1 MTLWTLWWRWV
12 EELRPACG
20 RTRTFLWMAT
30 CLMGMSTRKD
40 LLGVTSLIRALGLRP
55 VCYDRLLDFF
65 HSPALDLEA
74 LTRLW
79 CALVFRVHPRLY
91 RVRGKPVL
99 IGDGLKVAKAG
110 RKMPAVKKLHQTS
123 DSNTKPEYIFG
134 HSCQAVAVLTQVGVT
149 CGALPLACR
158 IHEGLVLSNRDQR
171 TLLDKM
177 IHLLDRLGLH
187 EPFYF
192 LADAY
197 YASGG
202 MVRELLE
209 QGNHLVTRI
218 KRNSVAY
225 LPAPPTP
232 QGTRSRGRPRKYGRK
247 ITIASL
253 LTTHADLIEAA
264 SPVYG
269 ETNVILRYATAD
281 LLWRA
286 AGILVRFVAVTH
298 PRRGTILLMTTDL
311 TLPPLEVIK
320 LYGFRF
326 KIEVSFKQALHVVG
340 TYTYRFWMAPM
351 PPLRRVSGNQYLH
364 RQSSLYR
371 KNVLRKL
378 SAYHK
383 HIQLGLIAQG
393 LMQLLAAV
401 NTKSVWG
408 FFGSWMRTIRPGI
421 PPSEQVCAMALRNGL
436 PEFLADTQDAVTLKK
451 FLLERIDLQRAEGMQ
466 LVA

>member
-1 MTLWTLWWRWV
+1 MTLWTLWWGWV

-20 RTRTFLWMAT
+20 RTRTFFWMAT

-40 LLGVTSLIRALGLRP
+40 RMGVTSLIRALGLRP

-65 HSPALDLEA
+65 HSPSLNVDA

-79 CALVFRVHPRLY
+79 CALVFRIHPSLY

-99 IGDGLKVAKAG
+99 IGDGLKVAKSG

-134 HSCQAVAVLTQVGVT
+134 HSCQAVAVLTRVGAT
-149 CGALPLACR
+149 CGALPLAGR
-158 IHEGLVLSNRDQR
+158 IHEGLVFSNRDQR

-177 IHLLDRLGLH
+177 IHLLDRLGIQ

-192 LADAY
+192 VADAY

-202 MVRELLE
+202 VVRGLLE
-209 QGNHLVTRI
+209 KGNHLVTRV

-225 LPAPPTP
+225 LPAQLVS
-232 QGTRSRGRPRKYGRK
+232 QGPRARGRPRTYGRK
-247 ITIASL
+247 VKIASL
-253 LTTHADLIEAA
+253 LATHADLIEAA

-269 ETNVILRYATAD
+269 ETNVTLHYVTAD

-286 AGILVRFVAVTH
+286 AGILVRFVAVIH

-320 LYGFRF
+320 LYGLRF

-340 TYTYRFWMAPM
+340 TYTYRFWMAAM
-351 PPLRRVSGNQYLH
+351 TPLRRVSGNQYLH
-364 RQSSLYR
+364 RQSSSYR
-371 KNVLRKL
+371 NNVLRKL
-378 SAYHK
+378 SAYHR
-383 HIQLGLIAQG
+383 HIQVGLIAQG

-401 NTKSVWG
+401 EPKTIWG

-436 PEFLADTQDAVTLKK
+436 PEFLADTQDAATLKK

>member
-1 MTLWTLWWRWV
+1 
-12 EELRPACG
+12 
-20 RTRTFLWMAT
+20 
-30 CLMGMSTRKD
+30 
-40 LLGVTSLIRALGLRP
+40 
-55 VCYDRLLDFF
+55 
-65 HSPALDLEA
+65 
-74 LTRLW
+74 
-79 CALVFRVHPRLY
+79 
-91 RVRGKPVL
+91 
-99 IGDGLKVAKAG
+99 
-110 RKMPAVKKLHQTS
+110 
-123 DSNTKPEYIFG
+123 
-134 HSCQAVAVLTQVGVT
+134 
-149 CGALPLACR
+149 
-158 IHEGLVLSNRDQR
+158 
-171 TLLDKM
+171 M

-202 MVRELLE
+202 VVRGLLE
-209 QGNHLVTRI
+209 QGNHLVTRV

-225 LPAPPTP
+225 LPAQPTP
-232 QGTRSRGRPRKYGRK
+232 QGARSRGRPRKYGRK

-253 LTTHADLIEAA
+253 LTQHADLIEAA

-311 TLPPLEVIK
+311 TLPPLDVIK
-320 LYGFRF
+320 LYGLRF

-340 TYTYRFWMAPM
+340 TYTYRFWMAAM
-351 PPLRRVSGNQYLH
+351 TPLRRVSGNQYLH
-364 RQSSLYR
+364 RQSSSYR
-371 KNVLRKL
+371 RNVLRKL
-378 SAYHK
+378 RAYHT

-401 NTKSVWG
+401 QPKAVWG

-421 PPSEQVCAMALRNGL
+421 PPSEQVCAMALRHGL
-436 PEFLADTQDAVTLKK
+436 PEFLADTRDAATLKK